1 MNSTTLKP
9 WETLETKEIF
19 VYEPWIRLSVQKVR
33 LPDGRIID
41 DYYQIALVEYTAV
54 YAQTA
59 DGKVVMERQYKQG
72 VGKVTFTLPQGMIE
86 KNEDPLAT
94 AQRELLEETGY
105 ASDDWQSL
113 GSFICSANYG
123 CGKAHIF
130 IVKNARKVAEPSS
143 GDLEEMEVILV
154 RPKDIVDMIH
164 RGEIHTLGTVAVIA
178 IAQNP
183 AFTSREDNT

>member
-1 MNSTTLKP
+1 MNSNILKS
-9 WETLETKEIF
+9 WEVLETKEIF
-19 VYEPWIRLSVQKVR
+19 VDEPWVRLSVQQVR

-41 DYYQIALVEYTAV
+41 DYYQIALVEYTSV

-59 DGKVVMERQYKQG
+59 DGKVLLERQYKQG
-72 VGKVTFTLPQGMIE
+72 VGKVTFTVPQGKIE
-86 KNEDPLAT
+86 KNEDPLAS

-130 IVKNARKVAEPSS
+130 IARNARKVTEPNS
-143 GDLEEMEVILV
+143 GDLEEMEVVLMK
-154 RPKDIVDMIH
+154 PKDIVDMIH
-164 RGEIHTLGTVAVIA
+164 RGEIHTLGTVAAIA

-183 AFTSREDNT
+183 SFASTEADT